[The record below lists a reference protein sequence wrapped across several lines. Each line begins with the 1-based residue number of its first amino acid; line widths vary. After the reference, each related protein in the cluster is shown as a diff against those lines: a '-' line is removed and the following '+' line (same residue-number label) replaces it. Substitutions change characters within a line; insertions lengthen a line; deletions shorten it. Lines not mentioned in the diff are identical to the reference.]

1 MALETW
7 NTPKPMEWKSEDLSQ
22 GRIIDYKAFNFVDG
36 EGVRNS
42 LYVSGCMFHCKGC
55 YNAATW
61 SFKAGMPYTQE
72 LEDQI
77 MSDLAKPY
85 VQGLTLLGGEPF
97 LNTGILLPLIKKIR
111 RELPDKDI
119 WSWTGYTWEELMQET
134 EDKLEMLSLIDI
146 LVDGRFD
153 IAKKNLMLQFRGSSN
168 QRIIDVQKS
177 LKEEQ
182 VVIWEKLND
191 GNEAFEQVSREDLL

>member
-1 MALETW
+1 MTIETW
-7 NTPKPMEWKSEDLSQ
+7 NTPKPQEWKSEDLSQ

-111 RELPDKDI
+111 RELPEKDI

-153 IAKKNLMLQFRGSSN
+153 ITKKNLMLQFRGSSN

-191 GNEAFEQVSREDLL
+191 GNETFEQVNREDLL